1 MNIFKEEI
9 KQNSKAVIP
18 IAVLVLILN
27 LFRPVDN
34 KLIVNFLIGC
44 IGVIF
49 GLSIFLTGVDL
60 SISKIGSCMGD
71 FIAKSEN
78 ILKVIIF
85 GIFIGFIISIAKPD
99 LLILANQVRSAI
111 GRPSLIIVNNSCNNF
126 IRIWTYDLVNG
137 LLDDLE
143 NKFDKKNSS
152 IMFTT
157 PVDFRGEINMEYEA
171 LYVIVNK
178 ENADKVIEI
187 SQAKGAKGATVV
199 HGRGSGIQ
207 KKSVFLNMTI
217 EPEKDIVIMLIK
229 KEISEDVKS
238 AIYESMKLDE
248 NSQGILF
255 SLPVSD
261 VRGLVEQM

>member
-1 MNIFKEEI
+1 MKYLRII
-9 KQNSKAVIP
+9 TARSK
-18 IAVLVLILN
+18 
-27 LFRPVDN
+27 
-34 KLIVNFLIGC
+34 G
-44 IGVIF
+44 
-49 GLSIFLTGVDL
+49 
-60 SISKIGSCMGD
+60 SKIMEKLEKYG
-71 FIAKSEN
+71 AKSINCLLAEGSAN
-78 ILKVIIF
+78 THILEIL
-85 GIFIGFIISIAKPD
+85 GIDKEKKEIVSALVNDD
-99 LLILANQVRSAI
+99 LI
-111 GRPSLIIVNNSCNNF
+111 
-126 IRIWTYDLVNG
+126 NG

-157 PVDFRGEINMEYEA
+157 PVDFKGEINMEYEA

-178 ENADKVIEI
+178 ENADKVIEV

-261 VRGLVEQM
+261 VRGLVEQI

>member
-1 MNIFKEEI
+1 MKYLRII
-9 KQNSKAVIP
+9 IARSKGSK
-18 IAVLVLILN
+18 
-27 LFRPVDN
+27 FME
-34 KLIVNFLIGC
+34 KLEKYG
-44 IGVIF
+44 
-49 GLSIFLTGVDL
+49 
-60 SISKIGSCMGD
+60 
-71 FIAKSEN
+71 AKSINCLLAEWSAN
-78 ILKVIIF
+78 KHILEIL
-85 GIFIGFIISIAKPD
+85 GIDKEKKEI
-99 LLILANQVRSAI
+99 VSA
-111 GRPSLIIVNNSCNNF
+111 LVND
-126 IRIWTYDLVNG
+126 DLVNG

-157 PVDFRGEINMEYEA
+157 PVDFKGEINMEYEA

-187 SQAKGAKGATVV
+187 SQAKGAKGAIVV

-255 SLPVSD
+255 SLPVSE

>member
-1 MNIFKEEI
+1 MKYLRII
-9 KQNSKAVIP
+9 TARSKGSK
-18 IAVLVLILN
+18 
-27 LFRPVDN
+27 FME
-34 KLIVNFLIGC
+34 KLEKYG
-44 IGVIF
+44 
-49 GLSIFLTGVDL
+49 
-60 SISKIGSCMGD
+60 
-71 FIAKSEN
+71 AKSINCLLAEGSAN
-78 ILKVIIF
+78 THILEIL
-85 GIFIGFIISIAKPD
+85 GIDKEKKEIVSA
-99 LLILANQVRSAI
+99 LIND
-111 GRPSLIIVNNSCNNF
+111 
-126 IRIWTYDLVNG
+126 DLVNG

-152 IMFTT
+152 IIFTT
-157 PVDFRGEINMEYEA
+157 PVDFKGEINMEYEA

-261 VRGLVEQM
+261 VRRLVEQM

>member
-1 MNIFKEEI
+1 MKYLRII
-9 KQNSKAVIP
+9 TVRSKGSK
-18 IAVLVLILN
+18 
-27 LFRPVDN
+27 FME
-34 KLIVNFLIGC
+34 KLEKYG
-44 IGVIF
+44 
-49 GLSIFLTGVDL
+49 
-60 SISKIGSCMGD
+60 
-71 FIAKSEN
+71 AKSINCLLAEGSAN
-78 ILKVIIF
+78 THILEIL
-85 GIFIGFIISIAKPD
+85 GIDKEKKEI
-99 LLILANQVRSAI
+99 VSA
-111 GRPSLIIVNNSCNNF
+111 LVND
-126 IRIWTYDLVNG
+126 DLVNG

-157 PVDFRGEINMEYEA
+157 PVDFKGEINMEYEA

-178 ENADKVIEI
+178 ENADKVIEV

-261 VRGLVEQM
+261 VRGLVEQI

>member
-1 MNIFKEEI
+1 MKYLRII
-9 KQNSKAVIP
+9 TARSKGSK
-18 IAVLVLILN
+18 
-27 LFRPVDN
+27 FME
-34 KLIVNFLIGC
+34 KLEKYG
-44 IGVIF
+44 
-49 GLSIFLTGVDL
+49 
-60 SISKIGSCMGD
+60 
-71 FIAKSEN
+71 AKSINCLLAEGSAN
-78 ILKVIIF
+78 THILEIL
-85 GIFIGFIISIAKPD
+85 GIDKEKKEI
-99 LLILANQVRSAI
+99 VSA
-111 GRPSLIIVNNSCNNF
+111 LVND
-126 IRIWTYDLVNG
+126 DLVNG

-157 PVDFRGEINMEYEA
+157 PVDFKGEINMEYEA

-187 SQAKGAKGATVV
+187 SQAKGATVV
-199 HGRGSGIQ
+199 HGRRSGIQ

>member
-1 MNIFKEEI
+1 MKYLRII
-9 KQNSKAVIP
+9 TSRSKGSK
-18 IAVLVLILN
+18 
-27 LFRPVDN
+27 FME
-34 KLIVNFLIGC
+34 KLEKYG
-44 IGVIF
+44 
-49 GLSIFLTGVDL
+49 
-60 SISKIGSCMGD
+60 
-71 FIAKSEN
+71 AKSINCLLAEGSAN
-78 ILKVIIF
+78 THILEVL
-85 GIFIGFIISIAKPD
+85 GIDKEKKEI
-99 LLILANQVRSAI
+99 VSA
-111 GRPSLIIVNNSCNNF
+111 LVND
-126 IRIWTYDLVNG
+126 DLVNG

-157 PVDFRGEINMEYEA
+157 PVDFKGEFNMEYEA

-261 VRGLVEQM
+261 VRGLVEQI

>member
-1 MNIFKEEI
+1 MKYLRII
-9 KQNSKAVIP
+9 TARSK
-18 IAVLVLILN
+18 
-27 LFRPVDN
+27 
-34 KLIVNFLIGC
+34 G
-44 IGVIF
+44 
-49 GLSIFLTGVDL
+49 
-60 SISKIGSCMGD
+60 SKIMEKLEKYG
-71 FIAKSEN
+71 AKSINCLLAEGSAN
-78 ILKVIIF
+78 THILEIL
-85 GIFIGFIISIAKPD
+85 GIDKEKKEIVSALVNDD
-99 LLILANQVRSAI
+99 LI
-111 GRPSLIIVNNSCNNF
+111 
-126 IRIWTYDLVNG
+126 NG

-157 PVDFRGEINMEYEA
+157 PVDFKGEINMEYEA

-178 ENADKVIEI
+178 ENADKVIEV

-229 KEISEDVKS
+229 KEISEDIKS